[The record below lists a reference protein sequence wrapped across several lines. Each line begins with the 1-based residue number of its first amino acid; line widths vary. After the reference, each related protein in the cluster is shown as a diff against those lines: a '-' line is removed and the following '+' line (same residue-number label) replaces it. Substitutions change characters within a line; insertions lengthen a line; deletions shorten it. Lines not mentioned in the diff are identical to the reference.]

1 MVAAIDPAHGRV
13 AADSPAALKQAGNE
27 ALKTDLAR
35 AAHMY
40 TLGIDLCLKGA
51 DIDEL
56 TSADWYRLDGESNG
70 ALHALLANRSF
81 AYLQQ
86 TDPAAAV
93 VDAEYCCLARPEFA
107 KGHMRLLAALEA
119 NGATASERR
128 AACARGIRAC
138 PASAALKDEWSRLGE
153 KGDPAQTETEAAAA
167 EAEAGLALTRRVAAD
182 PEDPR
187 RFMAAGD
194 LGSALAVGAHGLSKD
209 VVEAE
214 RFLRQGASGGDVASQ
229 RHLGLL
235 LLELGRPAE
244 AAEVLRQAAAQ
255 GDEEA
260 AATLTQLG
268 QEATSKAEEARM
280 KLAHL
285 ASEGDPRARAMLE
298 RLSAEGLAF

>member
-13 AADSPAALKQAGNE
+13 VADSPAALKQAGNE

-107 KGHMRLLAALEA
+107 KGHLRLLAALEA

-128 AACARGIRAC
+128 AVCARGIRAC

-153 KGDPAQTETEAAAA
+153 KGDPAQTETEAAVA

-209 VVEAE
+209 VVEAVLLPPGAPPPGA
-214 RFLRQGASGGDVASQ
+214 RCLRTASARRSRLRAVLVHAPHCAASSPC
-229 RHLGLL
+229 RRSASCVRAPPAAMSPPSATWASSCSSWA
-235 LLELGRPAE
+235 GRPRR
-244 AAEVLRQAAAQ
+244 LRC
-255 GDEEA
+255 
-260 AATLTQLG
+260 
-268 QEATSKAEEARM
+268 
-280 KLAHL
+280 
-285 ASEGDPRARAMLE
+285 
-298 RLSAEGLAF
+298 

>member
-209 VVEAE
+209 VVEAVLLPPGAPPLGA
-214 RFLRQGASGGDVASQ
+214 RCLRTASARRSRLRAVLVHAPHCAASSPC
-229 RHLGLL
+229 RRSASCVRAPPAAMSPPSATWASSCSSWA
-235 LLELGRPAE
+235 GRPRR
-244 AAEVLRQAAAQ
+244 LRC
-255 GDEEA
+255 
-260 AATLTQLG
+260 
-268 QEATSKAEEARM
+268 
-280 KLAHL
+280 
-285 ASEGDPRARAMLE
+285 
-298 RLSAEGLAF
+298 

>member
-209 VVEAE
+209 VVEAVLLPPAPLPLAPAASAQHPHGALACALSWCT
-214 RFLRQGASGGDVASQ
+214 RLTAPRLLRAAGALPASG
-229 RHLGLL
+229 RLRRRCRL
-235 LLELGRPAE
+235 PAPP
-244 AAEVLRQAAAQ
+244 
-255 GDEEA
+255 G
-260 AATLTQLG
+260 
-268 QEATSKAEEARM
+268 
-280 KLAHL
+280 
-285 ASEGDPRARAMLE
+285 PPPARAGPAG
-298 RLSAEGLAF
+298 RGG